1 MRAVYRNPK
10 ELATAVKDL
19 VDLFQDDLMTYEKLS
34 EKIKRISE
42 SNEDRFFKNG
52 KLDNKS
58 TKSFTAVANSF
69 GFLYTAL
76 IFGSFYLYNL
86 IIFCFI
92 YKIIIQF
99 KDFFNI

>member
-19 VDLFQDDLMTYEKLS
+19 VDLYQDDLMTYEKLS

-52 KLDNKS
+52 KLDNKL
-58 TKSFTAVANSF
+58 AMVL
-69 GFLYTAL
+69 GEDR
-76 IFGSFYLYNL
+76 I
-86 IIFCFI
+86 
-92 YKIIIQF
+92 KIINEILG
-99 KDFFNI
+99 